1 MKLKDK
7 PFIISLIDMLNI
19 GFLLVLFGFLLT
31 THDYNPYTDRLYAL
45 YGIILIFIFALAYFR
60 SKNHSTKYNLFY
72 LLATVM
78 VFIILYESISG
89 LFPVYVGELRYDAWI
104 DNLDK
109 HIFGISPTVW
119 MQRIIHP
126 VLTEILYILYFVYFL
141 MPVVLIIV
149 LFRNKEFKELEISL
163 FALFICYYGAYITYF
178 FVPVEGPRYF
188 LIHEHTIP
196 LDGLLLAAPL
206 RDFINMCEPSTLDC
220 FPSLHSA
227 ILIVVTLLAARYYK
241 RLYNLYFALSV
252 VIIFSLV
259 YLRYH
264 YILDILVGAIWAV
277 ISVYLGIYLHK
288 RFSTKFSEQLI
299 AVGR

>member
-72 LLATVM
+72 LFATVM

-89 LFPVYVGELRYDAWI
+89 LLPVYVGELRYDAWI

-241 RLYNLYFALSV
+241 RLYNLYFALSI